1 MRRVSRVIRIE
12 VVNQYLLGNNYR
24 EIAEETGVSHGSIV
38 NIIRELEKG
47 ELAIDGASNEQ
58 VDDLRQLAVELK
70 SSGLK
75 PAQAMNGIRF
85 YKRLA
90 EMRITPEDLDCWANL
105 VTEIRSAG
113 FQFSDFLGAARR
125 LTDLE
130 KSQGKSF
137 EALVEECQKYQGES
151 EQLREEEIT
160 NSDE

>member
-75 PAQAMNGIRF
+75 PAQAMNG
-85 YKRLA
+85 
-90 EMRITPEDLDCWANL
+90 
-105 VTEIRSAG
+105 
-113 FQFSDFLGAARR
+113 
-125 LTDLE
+125 
-130 KSQGKSF
+130 
-137 EALVEECQKYQGES
+137 YQV
-151 EQLREEEIT
+151 L
-160 NSDE
+160 